1 MELKTSYASDNYPI
15 IVEHHAINS
24 LEIYIKNEE
33 QRFFIIDKQVY
44 NLFVDKLEALAQ
56 KLDAKCIVIPSGE
69 TSKSFEHYHLSL
81 IHI

>member
-24 LEIYIKNEE
+24 LEIYIKMKNND
-33 QRFFIIDKQVY
+33 FSLSIKVY

-56 KLDAKCIVIPSGE
+56 K
-69 TSKSFEHYHLSL
+69 T
-81 IHI
+81 

>member
-15 IVEHHAINS
+15 IVKHHAINS
-24 LEIYIKNEE
+24 LERYIKNEE

-56 KLDAKCIVIPSGE
+56 KFDGLLLQLYLE
-69 TSKSFEHYHLSL
+69 EYHLFKYRQL
-81 IHI
+81 F

>member
-24 LEIYIKNEE
+24 LEKYIKNEE

-56 KLDAKCIVIPSGE
+56 NLMLNVS
-69 TSKSFEHYHLSL
+69 
-81 IHI
+81 